1 MDSNPETD
9 ETPPQSEDLGTHLTL
24 GGRLRAYFLTG
35 ILVTAPVSITIYI
48 AWVFIDMVDRQIMP
62 FIPAPFNPRQWGIP
76 GGGLLLAV
84 VGLTLIGALA
94 AGVLGRVWM
103 RVSEA
108 LMARTPVLRSI
119 HSAVRQLFE
128 TFLVQKSKAF
138 REVALIEYPRRE
150 IWTLAFIT
158 GPTIRQVGRHVDHDL
173 INVFVP
179 TTPNPTSGFLL
190 FLPRKDV
197 RILDMTI
204 EEGLKLVISGGIVA
218 PPDRPAAEPAGSGVV
233 TL

>member
-1 MDSNPETD
+1 M
-9 ETPPQSEDLGTHLTL
+9 PPPSEDLGTHLTL

-218 PPDRPAAEPAGSGVV
+218 PPDRPAAEPAGSGAV